1 MNNSKTATFAVAGVS
16 TANGISKVRFS
27 NDVAQRTY
35 MLARTG
41 HTDITLV
48 ELSGELS
55 KLDAAIE
62 LKDADAMQG
71 ENEKAV
77 IAAFI
82 EKNTPRE
89 AAPRGR
95 PVTLPTL
102 ADIPLRINGK
112 FAKKIVREEM
122 LEQLIA
128 DTLFAKA
135 EASAKRKARADAK
148 AAAAA
153 AVETEVETEVETA

>member
-1 MNNSKTATFAVAGVS
+1 MANVKTFTVAGVS
-16 TANGISKVRFS
+16 TLNGTAKVRFS
-27 NDVAQRTY
+27 NDIEQRMFMLTY
-35 MLARTG
+35 SG

-62 LKDADAMQG
+62 LKDAETMQG
-71 ENEKAV
+71 ENEQAV

-128 DTLFAKA
+128 DTLLAKA

-153 AVETEVETEVETA
+153 AVEAEAETA

>member
-1 MNNSKTATFAVAGVS
+1 MANAKTFTVAGVS
-16 TANGISKVRFS
+16 TSNGIAKVRFS
-27 NDVAQRTY
+27 GNMAQRMG
-35 MLARTG
+35 MLAGT

-62 LKDADAMQG
+62 LQGVDTMQG
-71 ENEKAV
+71 EAEQAV

-82 EKNTPRE
+82 EKNTPRD

-95 PVTLPTL
+95 PVKLPTL

-122 LEQLIA
+122 LEALIS
-128 DTLFAKA
+128 DTLVAKA
-135 EASAKRKARADAK
+135 AESAKRKARAEAK
-148 AAAAA
+148 A
-153 AVETEVETEVETA
+153 VVEVETA